1 MDGEAFRVEVMGG
14 VARCSMNR
22 PQDMNALS
30 VELGVPMAEG
40 LTRALEDESVRVLV
54 LRGEGGNF
62 CSGADLALL
71 GEDLDPAFLN
81 RSMRKLGEVILRL
94 HEGPK
99 PVITEVD
106 GFAVGG
112 GLGLALASDITCA
125 TERARF
131 SMGFIRIAAVPDMGS
146 SYLLAERVGLP
157 RAREM
162 AFTGDIVE
170 AEEALRIGLVNHV
183 FPHEAI
189 GDEVMEL
196 AARIAA
202 RSPSALADTKR
213 MLNRS
218 RLLELRAVLELE
230 AATQPVALLSEE
242 HRAAIRRIYARWQR
256 GLGAGE

>member
-1 MDGEAFRVEVMGG
+1 MDTEVFRVEVAGG

-22 PQDMNALS
+22 PRNMNALG

-40 LTRALEDESVRVLV
+40 LTRALDDDAARVIV

-81 RSMRKLGEVILRL
+81 RSMRMLGEVILRL

-112 GLGLALASDITCA
+112 GLGLALSSDITCA
-125 TERARF
+125 TRRARF
-131 SMGFIRIAAVPDMGS
+131 GMGFIRIAAVPDMGS
-146 SYLLAERVGLP
+146 SLFLAQRVGV
-157 RAREM
+157 AKAKEM

-170 AEEALRIGLVNHV
+170 AEEALRMGLVNHV
-183 FPHEAI
+183 FDHDRI
-189 GDEVMEL
+189 GAEVMKL
-196 AARIAA
+196 ASRIAA
-202 RSPSALADTKR
+202 RSPLALADTKR

-218 RLLELRAVLELE
+218 RLLELREVLDLE
-230 AATQPVALLSEE
+230 AFTQPVALLSEE
-242 HRAAIRRIYARWQR
+242 HRAAIRRFY
-256 GLGAGE
+256 GVTP